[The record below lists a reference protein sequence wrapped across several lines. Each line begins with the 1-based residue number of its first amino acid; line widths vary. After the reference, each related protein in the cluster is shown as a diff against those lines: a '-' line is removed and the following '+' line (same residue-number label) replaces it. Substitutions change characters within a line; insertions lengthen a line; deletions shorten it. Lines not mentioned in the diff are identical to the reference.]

1 MFCLRDCLHQHIVA
15 DCTVLILSSV
25 PVTCASVRPEI
36 VNCVAFGARSAKEV
50 DGNVALCG
58 KTVPLEL
65 WKEAQAAGIMDPRLP
80 LPGEDAEPAAKKA
93 KN

>member
-1 MFCLRDCLHQHIVA
+1 
-15 DCTVLILSSV
+15 
-25 PVTCASVRPEI
+25 
-36 VNCVAFGARSAKEV
+36 VAFGTSRAQAV
-50 DGNVALCG
+50 DENVALCG